1 MKQTHCESEHCEPER
16 YQSRHC
22 ESGHYESGR
31 YQSECCESERCLSG
45 YSESGRY
52 LSGLEML
59 HQIDGTGGEN
69 VIRSLEDIA
78 PDIGR
83 QIIEFAFGDIYTRKT
98 LTLQER
104 EMITITSLLTAG
116 GCEPQLE
123 VHINGSLNV
132 GISPEKIIETFI
144 QCIPYVGFPK
154 VLNAVFTAKK
164 VFAETPTE

>member
-1 MKQTHCESEHCEPER
+1 
-16 YQSRHC
+16 
-22 ESGHYESGR
+22 
-31 YQSECCESERCLSG
+31 
-45 YSESGRY
+45 
-52 LSGLEML
+52 ML
-59 HQIDGTGGEN
+59 RQIDGTGGEN
-69 VIRSLEDIA
+69 VIQSLEDIA

-104 EMITITSLLTAG
+104 EMITITSLLTTG

-123 VHINGSLNV
+123 VHINASLNV

-144 QCIPYVGFPK
+144 QCIPYAGFPK

-164 VFAETPTE
+164 VFAEIKAE